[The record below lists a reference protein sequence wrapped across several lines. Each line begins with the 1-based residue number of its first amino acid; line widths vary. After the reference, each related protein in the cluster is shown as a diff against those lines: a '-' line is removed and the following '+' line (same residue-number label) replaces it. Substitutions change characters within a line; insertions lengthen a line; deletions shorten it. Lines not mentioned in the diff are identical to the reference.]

1 VVKIGIF
8 FREEIASSGGGVHS
22 RRAKNFKAVH
32 ILLTITAFRPAS
44 GLRLEIGINIDKKK
58 SEFYFLMPIKNI
70 LTEKAN
76 RHRPGHRNFG
86 QQAKLTATAHARI
99 FPLFARETPLPL

>member
-1 VVKIGIF
+1 VSDVW
-8 FREEIASSGGGVHS
+8 VHS
-22 RRAKNFKAVH
+22 RRANFFKAVH

-58 SEFYFLMPIKNI
+58 SEFYFLLPIKNI

-76 RHRPGHRNFG
+76 RHRPSTEILRQH
-86 QQAKLTATAHARI
+86 AKLTATTPARI
-99 FPLFARETPLPL
+99 FPLFARETPLPS